1 MIKQLFVL
9 SLAML
14 LGGNLGVFAQ
24 DHKKI
29 DPKLTED
36 WTRKPQIVT
45 AEEYGKSPSDAI
57 VLYGGKKD
65 LNKWVNRKGDNIAWK
80 TKGKALVVEKKTGMI
95 ASKQSFGDMQLHI
108 EWASPKKAVGKGQQR
123 GNSGIFMMGL
133 YEIQVLDSYNNETY
147 YNGQA
152 GSVYKQHAPLV
163 NACRKSGKWQ
173 TYDIFFTAP
182 KFDSNKKLVSPAYAT
197 VIHNGVLIQNHVEL
211 KGPTEYRGQPVYKY
225 HEAKLPIKLQDHGNP
240 VKFKNIWVREL

>member
-1 MIKQLFVL
+1 MKKQLFVL

-14 LGGNLGVFAQ
+14 LGVNHGVFAQ
-24 DHKKI
+24 DNNEI

-36 WTRKPQIVT
+36 WTHKPEIVSSDK
-45 AEEYGKSPSDAI
+45 YGESPSDAI
-57 VLYGGKKD
+57 VLYGGKTD
-65 LNKWVNRKGDNIAWK
+65 LNKWVDGKGKSITWK
-80 TKGKALVVEKKTGMI
+80 AKGKALIVEKNGGMI
-95 ASKQSFGDMQLHI
+95 TSKRSFGDMQLHI

-123 GNSGIFMMGL
+123 GNSGIFIMGL
-133 YEIQVLDSYNNETY
+133 YEVQVLDSYNNETY
-147 YNGQA
+147 CNGQA

-182 KFDSNKKLVSPAYAT
+182 KFDSDKKLISPAYAT
-197 VIHNGVLIQNHVEL
+197 VVHNGILIQNHVEL

-225 HEAKLPIKLQDHGNP
+225 HKAKLPIQLQDHGNP